1 MDHKR
6 SGVPTGWPFR
16 GARSEGQIRPFLS
29 NAALWPTQCMACA
42 AVAWTIAQGWWGLA
56 TPISKVPQDATLLQL
71 KEQVSQVATRH
82 LFDLVEILAEVSG
95 DTTTPPDA
103 TIGRSWRLLGTYVA
117 PGRGSSALLAQENG
131 TGVLILGIGDEVA
144 PGQRVVSVLPD
155 GIELDSNAQ
164 RIKLPLRPTSADE
177 KEQHPPTR
185 GQLGPGGTQQPS
197 GLTPFMKDAQ

>member
-1 MDHKR
+1 MAHKR
-6 SGVPTGWPFR
+6 SWVPTGWPFR
-16 GARSEGQIRPFLS
+16 GARREEQMGPFLS
-29 NAALWPTQCMACA
+29 NAVVWTTQCMACA

-82 LFDLVEILAEVSG
+82 LFDLVEYLNEVSV

-103 TIGRSWRLLGTYVA
+103 TLGRSWRLLGTYVA
-117 PGRGSSALLAQENG
+117 AGQGSSALLTQENG
-131 TGVLILGIGDEVA
+131 TGVLILRVGDEVA

-164 RIKLPLRPTSADE
+164 RIKLPLRPTSADQ

-197 GLTPFMKDAQ
+197 GPTPFMKDAQ

>member
-1 MDHKR
+1 M
-6 SGVPTGWPFR
+6 
-16 GARSEGQIRPFLS
+16 RPFLS
-29 NAALWPTQCMACA
+29 NAVLWPTQCMACA

-131 TGVLILGIGDEVA
+131 TGVLILRVGDEVA

-155 GIELDSNAQ
+155 GVELDSNAQ

-177 KEQHPPTR
+177 KEQHPPAR
-185 GQLGPGGTQQPS
+185 GQLGPGGAQQPS